1 MQDNNVC
8 MQDYHV
14 LSEFPFTSIQVC
26 NILKSE
32 FAKMLAFNRAWKFNI
47 KALLKKKQRVIE
59 FFFNCSNI

>member
-1 MQDNNVC
+1 

-26 NILKSE
+26 NILKLE

-47 KALLKKKQRVIE
+47 KALLKKKAACYRI
-59 FFFNCSNI
+59 FFQL